1 MKTKVKALILP
12 LLTNPLSWSQCSSR
26 ARSAKKAQKA
36 DQKAQQTAAEQAEK
50 AKKAA
55 KGEARDLTIAM
66 LDHAGRYKP
75 PDAQKVYFSSLGF
88 GDQAA

>member
-50 AKKAA
+50 VMNNLDGDSGTGPDLLPALILKKCAKALSI
-55 KGEARDLTIAM
+55 R
-66 LDHAGRYKP
+66 
-75 PDAQKVYFSSLGF
+75 
-88 GDQAA
+88 